1 MLAINALAIVQ
12 AMTQNKTTV
21 DIYMDGFRKTDRSQ
35 ILSSLTD
42 DVEWVI
48 PGAFHLRGKEQFDRH
63 IVDEGFVDRPAIT
76 VTRLTE
82 ENDVVVA
89 EGAVRT
95 QRKDGTFLNL
105 AFCDVFEMQDGKVR
119 RLTSYLMETSH
130 GR

>member
-1 MLAINALAIVQ
+1 LPAINALAIVR
-12 AMTQNKTTV
+12 AMPQNKKTV
-21 DIYMDGFRKTDRSQ
+21 EAYLDGFRKTDRSQ
-35 ILSSLTD
+35 ILSSLTE
-42 DVEWVI
+42 DVEWII
-48 PGAFHLRGKEQFDRH
+48 PGAFHVRGKEQFDRH

-95 QRKDGTFLNL
+95 QRKDGTFLKL

-119 RLTSYLMETSH
+119 RLISYLMETK
-130 GR
+130 